1 MDFLEDPTL
10 RERAM
15 SIASIIT
22 NTMEGRERAIIFILK
37 KQSTS
42 PINNYPE

>member
-22 NTMEGRERAIIFILK
+22 NTMEGIEKGVTLKIISMYVK
-37 KQSTS
+37 
-42 PINNYPE
+42 NVV